1 MSEVKN
7 VTLEDRITKLESE
20 IQQLKSELS
29 IALEYYA
36 ETREFLSLLT
46 QLTKKKSFELSYS
59 KPTSILE
66 SSSVSQTTKSR
77 SKIDNML
84 DKCIDLI
91 FKDYRT
97 QGQG

>member
-1 MSEVKN
+1 MI
-7 VTLEDRITKLESE
+7 VTMDSKLKKLEAE
-20 IQQLKSELS
+20 IQQLKTELS

-36 ETREFLSLLT
+36 KVKEFLSELT
-46 QLTKKKSFELSYS
+46 QLTRKSSELEIS
-59 KPTSILE
+59 KPTTLLSTT
-66 SSSVSQTTKSR
+66 SSNTKPK
-77 SKIDNML
+77 SKIDEMM

>member
-36 ETREFLSLLT
+36 ETREFLNLLT
-46 QLTKKKSFELSYS
+46 QLMKSKTELSYS

-66 SSSVSQTTKSR
+66 STSYSTASKPKSR
-77 SKIDNML
+77 IDQLMDRCVN
-84 DKCIDLI
+84 LI
-91 FKDYRT
+91 FEDYRQ
-97 QGQG
+97 QGQ

>member
-1 MSEVKN
+1 MI
-7 VTLEDRITKLESE
+7 ITMDSRLKKLESE

-46 QLTKKKSFELSYS
+46 QLTKKPIELEIS
-59 KPTSILE
+59 KPTTMLSTT
-66 SSSVSQTTKSR
+66 SSNIKPK
-77 SKIDNML
+77 SKIDQMM

-91 FKDYRT
+91 FKDYKS
-97 QGQG
+97 QGG

>member
-1 MSEVKN
+1 MSQ
-7 VTLEDRITKLESE
+7 TTSLEDKITKLENE
-20 IQQLKSELS
+20 IQRLKTELS
-29 IALEYYA
+29 IAIEYYA

-46 QLTKKKSFELSYS
+46 QLMKSKTELSYG

-66 SSSVSQTTKSR
+66 SSSVSQTTKPK

-91 FKDYRT
+91 FKDYKI
-97 QGQG
+97 QSEGG

>member
-7 VTLEDRITKLESE
+7 VTLEEKIHKLESE
-20 IQQLKSELS
+20 VERLKIELS
-29 IALEYYA
+29 IVLEYYG
-36 ETREFLSLLT
+36 ETREFLSFLT
-46 QLTKKKSFELSYS
+46 QLMKSKTELSYS

-66 SSSVSQTTKSR
+66 STSSIQTKPK

-91 FKDYRT
+91 FKDYKT
-97 QGQG
+97 QAEGG

>member
-1 MSEVKN
+1 MNQVQN
-7 VTLEDRITKLESE
+7 VMLENRIAKLEND
-20 IQQLKSELS
+20 IQQLRTELS
-29 IALEYYA
+29 IAIEYYA
-36 ETREFLSLLT
+36 EVRQFLSELM
-46 QLTKKKSFELSYS
+46 QLTKKSSELSYS

-66 SSSVSQTTKSR
+66 SSSVSQTTKPK
-77 SKIDNML
+77 SKIDSML

>member
-29 IALEYYA
+29 IALEYYG
-36 ETREFLSLLT
+36 ETREFLSFLT
-46 QLTKKKSFELSYS
+46 QLMKSKTELSYS
-59 KPTSILE
+59 KPTSMLE
-66 SSSVSQTTKSR
+66 SVSTQTKPK
-77 SKIDNML
+77 SKIDSML

-97 QGQG
+97 QGQ

>member
-46 QLTKKKSFELSYS
+46 QLMKSKTELSYS

-66 SSSVSQTTKSR
+66 SSSVSQTTKSK
-77 SKIDNML
+77 SKIDSML

>member
-1 MSEVKN
+1 MSQIIS
-7 VTLEDRITKLESE
+7 LEDKIHKLESE

-46 QLTKKKSFELSYS
+46 QLMKNKSELTYS

-66 SSSVSQTTKSR
+66 SVSTQSSKPKSR
-77 SKIDNML
+77 IDQLM
-84 DKCIDLI
+84 DKCINLI
-91 FKDYRT
+91 FEDYKQ